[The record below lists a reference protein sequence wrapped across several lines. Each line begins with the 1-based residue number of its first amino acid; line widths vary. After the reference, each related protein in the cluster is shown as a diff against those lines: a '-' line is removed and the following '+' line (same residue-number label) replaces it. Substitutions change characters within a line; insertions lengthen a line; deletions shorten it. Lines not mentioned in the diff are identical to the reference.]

1 MSAAED
7 DRTARQRRRMVRKQL
22 ERRGIRDPRVL
33 EAMQDVPRHRFVA
46 ERFRKDA
53 YADGPLPIG
62 HGQTISQPFMVAA
75 MTQALEL
82 LGDERILEVG
92 TGSGYQ
98 AAILGRL
105 GREVFTVERI
115 EPLAERARRALADL
129 GVENV
134 TVLVGDGSL
143 GIAEHAP
150 FDAILIAAGMPEL
163 HETLRGQLAD
173 GGRLAAPVG
182 TREKQELIL
191 VRKEGE
197 RIVESRSTPC
207 VFVPL
212 IGAGGWPE
220 PSNGDQSSPRGRPP
234 NEIGASNDS

>member
-1 MSAAED
+1 MSVAED
-7 DRTARQRRRMVRKQL
+7 DRTAVERRRMVKKQISG
-22 ERRGIRDPRVL
+22 RGIRDPRVL
-33 EAMQDVPRHRFVA
+33 EAMEAVPRHRFVA
-46 ERFRKDA
+46 GRLRKDA

-62 HGQTISQPFMVAA
+62 HGQTISQPFMVAT

-82 LGDERILEVG
+82 QGGERVLEVG

-105 GREVFTVERI
+105 GGEVFSVERI
-115 EPLAERARRALADL
+115 EPLAERARRALVDVGAR
-129 GVENV
+129 NV
-134 TVLVGDGSL
+134 TVVVGDGSL
-143 GIAEHAP
+143 GLAAHAP
-150 FDAILIAAGMPEL
+150 FDAILVAAGMPEL
-163 HETLRGQLAD
+163 HEGLQGQLVD

-182 TREKQELIL
+182 SREKQELVV

-207 VFVPL
+207 IFVPL

-220 PSNGDQSSPRGRPP
+220 PSNGGQGSPRGGR
-234 NEIGASNDS
+234 SRRVRS